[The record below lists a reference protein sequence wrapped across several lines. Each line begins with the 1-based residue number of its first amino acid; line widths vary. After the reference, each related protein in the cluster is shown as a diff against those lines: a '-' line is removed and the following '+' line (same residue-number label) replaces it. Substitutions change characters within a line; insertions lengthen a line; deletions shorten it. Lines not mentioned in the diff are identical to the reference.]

1 MRGGAYG
8 MGGRTKM
15 AHVHKAWYGPPQ
27 VPKCLHQHLMASLL
41 DPEKLGAELFIHDRN
56 AFGWECRGHRFIGGV
71 HVNDVLFAVTPLE
84 FGDKFMKR
92 LKAGFWVASGEK
104 GASEFRGLEIERDWS
119 ACTVALKQGALA
131 RRLIDKCDMWGA
143 RTEPTPFRVGWD
155 KPLLFDGAEDAGT
168 SFDYALCLGDLAVF
182 TH

>member
-15 AHVHKAWYGPPQ
+15 AHVNKAWYGPPQ

-84 FGDKFMKR
+84 FGDEFMKR

-119 ACTVALKQGALA
+119 A
-131 RRLIDKCDMWGA
+131 
-143 RTEPTPFRVGWD
+143 
-155 KPLLFDGAEDAGT
+155 
-168 SFDYALCLGDLAVF
+168 
-182 TH
+182 